1 MKKILVG
8 IMLMCSLITF
18 GCSSEQKTA
27 EEKLAKVNE
36 MLSKGYDMTSEQE
49 EQIDNQMKKI
59 NELMAA
65 GKKEEASEVLS
76 VTIKDLEQ
84 IAEWD
89 RFNKS
94 E

>member
-1 MKKILVG
+1 MF
-8 IMLMCSLITF
+8 SLIVS
-18 GCSSEQKTA
+18 GCSSEPTTA

-36 MLSKGYDMTSEQE
+36 LLAEGYEMTTEQKD
-49 EQIDNQMKKI
+49 QIDSQMRQI
-59 NELMAA
+59 NEFMAA
-65 GKKEEASEVLS
+65 GKKEEASKVLS

-84 IAEWD
+84 IGEWN